1 MGRLMPDKTQL
12 IRVDG
17 IDDRGDTDNVLV
29 WITDVDGKTQGVRLP
44 KASVIELT
52 EVDFMFDGPPGPES
66 PRFIET
72 HDAYTGR
79 GVGWGQWI
87 DNGDGTW
94 SLIGLAAEVRRQVV
108 TDA

>member
-1 MGRLMPDKTQL
+1 MPESHRYV
-12 IRVDG
+12 RVDVIIAEG
-17 IDDRGDTDNVLV
+17 IAVWDDEDTTLLV
-29 WITDVDGKTQGVRLP
+29 YDGQSWVAVD
-44 KASVIELT
+44 VIELA
-52 EVDFMFDGPPGPES
+52 ELDFMFDGPPGPES

-79 GVGWGQWI
+79 SVGWGQWI

-94 SLIGLAAEVRRQVV
+94 SLIGLATGLRRQGA